1 MGYCCC
7 FIHVLNSYLQG
18 LECLLQGIHTQAKGR
33 QPKGKKCLG
42 APLLFTAE
50 VDGLQ
55 DMSHAHLH
63 TGLLETYSV
72 GAV

>member
-1 MGYCCC
+1 MLWATAVAS
-7 FIHVLNSYLQG
+7 FMYLT
-18 LECLLQGIHTQAKGR
+18 LTSKDWNVLQGIHTQAKGR

-63 TGLLETYSV
+63 TGLL
-72 GAV
+72 

>member
-1 MGYCCC
+1 MTFARNIY
-7 FIHVLNSYLQG
+7 
-18 LECLLQGIHTQAKGR
+18 TQAKGR
-33 QPKGKKCLG
+33 QPNGKKCLG

-55 DMSHAHLH
+55 DMSHAHLD